1 MKAVRSEFACICLAA
16 LLLGGCAARLPQQT
30 TQLDGAELKR
40 AEERLSRF
48 LSQTCVEAVDSD
60 VRLTWRAYAQQE
72 TYPASMQA
80 AAPALLRL
88 ALNDPLGRPLLL
100 LAADEKRFT
109 MADNRKAQGY
119 TGSTELRF
127 VRRFLPAFIPVS
139 DLFFWLSGRVR
150 PERMQAAAVRVDRD
164 GGLWWHGG
172 SSDGK
177 TVHILALDGKN
188 RLSRHMIADKKTDE
202 ILFEARYSDHLAT
215 TSDCA
220 WPGRIELS
228 GKSLEADYAIEF
240 SEIFSFAPL
249 DRQRFQIK
257 LPPHFKVKEM
267 TDKD

>member
-30 TQLDGAELKR
+30 SQLSGAELKQ

-48 LSQTCVEAVDSD
+48 LSRSCVEAVDSD

-72 TYPASMQA
+72 TYPASVQA

-88 ALNDPLGRPLLL
+88 SLNDPLGRPLFL

-109 MADNRKAQGY
+109 LADNQKSQGY

-127 VRRFLPAFIPVS
+127 VRRFLPTFIPVN
-139 DLFFWLSGRVR
+139 DLFFWLSARVR

-164 GGLWWHGG
+164 GGFWWHGG
-172 SSDGK
+172 SPDGK
-177 TVHILALDGKN
+177 TVHILALDAKN
-188 RLSRHMIADKKTDE
+188 RLSRHLIADKQTDE
-202 ILFEARYSDHLAT
+202 ILFEARYSDYLAT

-240 SEIFSFAPL
+240 SEIFSFAPI
-249 DRQRFQIK
+249 DRQRFQIT
-257 LPPHFKVKEM
+257 LPPHFTVKEM
-267 TDKD
+267 SDKD